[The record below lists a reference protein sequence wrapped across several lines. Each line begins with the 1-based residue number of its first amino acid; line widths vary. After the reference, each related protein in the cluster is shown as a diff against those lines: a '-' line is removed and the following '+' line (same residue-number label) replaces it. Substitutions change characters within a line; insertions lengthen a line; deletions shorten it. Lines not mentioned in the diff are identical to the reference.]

1 MDGVAREV
9 PAAGLSQ
16 VKDHASLSIV
26 HPRALL
32 LISMVPTCAVWAIC
46 HVPLMD
52 WSEASTLV
60 APVLRSFAL
69 NAAGGNIRS
78 DGCFTRQQSGMSA
91 RHALFASPMHC
102 HASRV
107 SE

>member
-1 MDGVAREV
+1 MHGVAREI

-16 VKDHASLSIV
+16 VKDHASLCIV
-26 HPRALL
+26 HPRSLL

-52 WSEASTLV
+52 LSEASTLV

-69 NAAGGNIRS
+69 NAAGDSIRS
-78 DGCFTRQQSGMSA
+78 DGCITRKTACSSA
-91 RHALFASPMHC
+91 GNALFASPMNC
-102 HASRV
+102 AT
-107 SE
+107 

>member
-1 MDGVAREV
+1 MDGVAREI

-16 VKDHASLSIV
+16 VKDHASLRIV

-32 LISMVPTCAVWAIC
+32 SISMVPTCAVWAIC

-60 APVLRSFAL
+60 ALVLRSFAL
-69 NAAGGNIRS
+69 NAAGEIITS
-78 DGCFTRQQSGMSA
+78 DGCITRKTAGSSA
-91 RHALFASPMHC
+91 GNALFASPMN
-102 HASRV
+102 
-107 SE
+107 